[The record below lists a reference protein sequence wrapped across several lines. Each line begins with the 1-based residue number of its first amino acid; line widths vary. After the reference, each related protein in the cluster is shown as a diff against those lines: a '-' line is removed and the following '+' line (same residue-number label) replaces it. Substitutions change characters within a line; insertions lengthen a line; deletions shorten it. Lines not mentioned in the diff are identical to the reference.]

1 MAEDKRISSIPTLA
15 AVKLDTPPD
24 RVFAEEKPQ
33 SAFKFG
39 AETVRVFDDMVSRSV
54 PYYEEMQRMTAEL
67 AGDFAQPDTRLYDL
81 GCSTATTLAMLHYT
95 VDPSVQFVGVDNSP
109 EMLQKAR
116 EKLDGLGIDRP
127 VGLQLSDIEKMPPL
141 HDASVVVMNL
151 TLQFVRP
158 LHRERLVKQIYD
170 GMLDRGAFILI
181 EKLTVSDGDLNRL
194 FINHYY
200 DLKRRNGYSE
210 LEISQKREALEN
222 VLIPYRLE
230 ENVELLKGA
239 GFRSVEMFF
248 RWYNFCGLIAV
259 K

>member
-1 MAEDKRISSIPTLA
+1 MADDKRLASIPNLA
-15 AVKLDTPPD
+15 AVKQNTPPD
-24 RVFAEEKPQ
+24 RVFADEKAQ
-33 SAFKFG
+33 SDFKFG

-54 PYYEEMQRMTAEL
+54 PYYDEMQRMTAEL
-67 AGDFAQPDTRLYDL
+67 ARDFAQPETRLYDL
-81 GCSTATTLAMLHYT
+81 GCSTATTLALLHYA
-95 VDPSVQFVGVDNSP
+95 VDPSVEFVGIDNSP
-109 EMLQKAR
+109 EMLGKAR
-116 EKLDGLGIDRP
+116 EKLDTLGITRP
-127 VGLQLSDIEKMPPL
+127 VDLVLSDIEKMPPL

-158 LHRERLVKQIYD
+158 LHRERLVKQIFD
-170 GMLDRGAFILI
+170 GMKERGCFILI
-181 EKLTVSDGDLNRL
+181 EKLTVTDSDLNRL
-194 FINHYY
+194 FINYYY

-248 RWYNFCGLIAV
+248 RWYNFCGMVAI